1 MVEVPSVVHEAM
13 RRAGVVW
20 LRAADTSGSGP
31 APAWVLWQDGA
42 AYLVT
47 GPGEQPAPGLVDTDH
62 ADSADGAPGADG
74 AQIASLAEVTV
85 ASTRTAS
92 RIVVW
97 QAAVSRVEPGGEQ
110 WRAVVPALVS
120 RRLNLADQ
128 DAAQARWADRC
139 VVLRLEPTGE
149 FREA

>member
-62 ADSADGAPGADG
+62 ADS

>member
-47 GPGEQPAPGLVDTDH
+47 GPGEQPAPGLVGDH
-62 ADSADGAPGADG
+62 ADS